1 MAPSPYCELLVTC
14 CTPAM
19 STLIHQGATIADPGQ
34 GAKPDLTVL
43 FGWCDS
49 PKYVT
54 EVLNPLIVIVW
65 IQLRLV
71 GLRMLSMGLHL
82 AHLGPNLSIIKLQ
95 MAISED
101 LPAGHTR

>member
-1 MAPSPYCELLVTC
+1 MGGSP
-14 CTPAM
+14 
-19 STLIHQGATIADPGQ
+19 
-34 GAKPDLTVL
+34 KPDLMGL
-43 FGWCDS
+43 FGLWDS

-82 AHLGPNLSIIKLQ
+82 AHLGQNISIIKLQ

-101 LPAGHTR
+101 LPAGHSR

>member
-1 MAPSPYCELLVTC
+1 MGGSP
-14 CTPAM
+14 
-19 STLIHQGATIADPGQ
+19 
-34 GAKPDLTVL
+34 KPDLTVL
-43 FGWCDS
+43 FGLCDS

-71 GLRMLSMGLHL
+71 GLRMLSMGLNF
-82 AHLGPNLSIIKLQ
+82 AHLGSNLSIIKLQ

>member
-1 MAPSPYCELLVTC
+1 M
-14 CTPAM
+14 
-19 STLIHQGATIADPGQ
+19 
-34 GAKPDLTVL
+34 L
-43 FGWCDS
+43 FGLCDG
-49 PKYVT
+49 PKGVT

-82 AHLGPNLSIIKLQ
+82 ANFGPNLSIIKLQ

-101 LPAGHTR
+101 LPAGHTRYIALGCALQHLRTCTVS

>member
-1 MAPSPYCELLVTC
+1 MRILVSFTDNGGSP
-14 CTPAM
+14 
-19 STLIHQGATIADPGQ
+19 
-34 GAKPDLTVL
+34 KPDLTVL
-43 FGWCDS
+43 FGLCDS

-82 AHLGPNLSIIKLQ
+82 AYLGPNLSILKLQ

>member
-1 MAPSPYCELLVTC
+1 MGGSP
-14 CTPAM
+14 
-19 STLIHQGATIADPGQ
+19 
-34 GAKPDLTVL
+34 KPDLMVL
-43 FGWCDS
+43 FGLWDS